1 VLIGRVLLIRVIRLV
16 VVLALLFGALIVL
29 VALVVQPLVESQ
41 ASDAIGRQ
49 LGTSVTVD
57 AGSVLSPSI
66 VSGDVGDLKVNADTF
81 KRGDIGVRNLHATAH
96 GASLNIGSVLGRSP
110 KLTWS
115 GLDMTAEVRPGAL
128 AKYLRGVL
136 EQAGVPGAA
145 KAFVHMAPGSATLI
159 VDRQRIPVRLT
170 VQPPSS
176 ILVTPAASTSS
187 LASQLG
193 DALRAP
199 VDVGP
204 LPYGLRL
211 GTITLI
217 TNAARVTASAGKG
230 HEKL

>member
-1 VLIGRVLLIRVIRLV
+1 MIGRVLLVRLIRLV

-41 ASDAIGRQ
+41 ASDAIGRK
-49 LGTSVTVD
+49 LGTKVTVD

-81 KRGDIGVRNLHATAH
+81 KRGDIGVRNLHATVH

-136 EQAGVPGAA
+136 AQAGVPGAA
-145 KAFVHMAPGSATLI
+145 RAFVHMAPGSATLI
-159 VDRQRIPVRLT
+159 VDRQRIPVHLT

-176 ILVTPAASTSS
+176 ILVTPAGTGS
-187 LASQLG
+187 LVSQLG

-217 TNAARVTASAGKG
+217 TDAARVTARAGKG
-230 HEKL
+230 SEKL